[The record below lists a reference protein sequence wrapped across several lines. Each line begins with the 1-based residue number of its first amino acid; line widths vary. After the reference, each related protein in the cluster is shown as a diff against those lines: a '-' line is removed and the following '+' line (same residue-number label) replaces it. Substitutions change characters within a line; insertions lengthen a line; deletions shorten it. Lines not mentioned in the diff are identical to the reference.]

1 MACDFCCTSGGTCP
15 LCGGKAA
22 KNKPKIK
29 RLTDRHA
36 YAARV
41 LNGRDRDTFD
51 QACGGGRRVLR
62 HKI

>member
-1 MACDFCCTSGGTCP
+1 MACAFCTSGSTCP
-15 LCGGKAA
+15 LCGHTTA
-22 KNKPKIK
+22 NVKPKKK
-29 RLTDRHA
+29 RVFTSHA

-51 QACGGGRRVLR
+51 QTCGGGRRVLR